1 MFNKLLALMT
11 VLLGSHYL
19 LENSTP
25 YQHIL
30 WISTHA
36 KAYGLTLIFV
46 GFVIA
51 LEETLKRFF
60 KPLDNKSGD

>member
-25 YQHIL
+25 LSTYTMDKHSRKSL
-30 WISTHA
+30 WVNSHLCGIRYSVRGNIKTFLQA
-36 KAYGLTLIFV
+36 
-46 GFVIA
+46 
-51 LEETLKRFF
+51 
-60 KPLDNKSGD
+60 S